1 MASLGMSEADRV
13 SMDNFK
19 RDVIDVSMSALVI
32 LDFWAEWCGPCK
44 ALAPLLE
51 KVVGD
56 YTAKGIR
63 LHKVNVDEE
72 KFVAA
77 QFRIQSIPTVYAVW
91 QGQIVADLTP
101 MRSES
106 QLRLALDQILAQV
119 QVDPDAAAAAGDP
132 AAADIA
138 QFVAMGEEI
147 LEAGDPARAA
157 GIFAQVIEIA
167 PDNQAAQIGL
177 VRALA
182 AGGEIDAAKEALN
195 ALDPTLANDPR
206 LAQAAAQIHL
216 ADVPPVGHG
225 EIAALKARLA
235 ANLDDFDAVLAL
247 ADHDMAHG
255 DRDSA
260 ADRLLAAVERDREWN
275 GGAAKAKLL
284 DLFTAIGLEDPWVA
298 AQRRRLS
305 AILFG

>member
-1 MASLGMSEADRV
+1 MSEADRA
-13 SMDNFK
+13 SMDAFK
-19 RDVIDVSMSALVI
+19 RDVIDVSMAALVI
-32 LDFWAEWCGPCK
+32 IDFWAEWCGPCK
-44 ALAPLLE
+44 ALAPTLE
-51 KVVGD
+51 KVAAE
-56 YTAKGIR
+56 YTAKGVR

-106 QLRLALDQILAQV
+106 ELRLALDQVLAQV
-119 QVDPDAAAAAGDP
+119 QLDPDAAAAGGDP
-132 AAADIA
+132 GAADIA

-147 LEAGDPARAA
+147 LEAGDFARAA
-157 GIFAQVIEIA
+157 GVFAQVAEMA
-167 PDNQAAQIGL
+167 PDNQAVQIGL

-182 AGGEIDAAKEALN
+182 GSGDVEAAKEKLA
-195 ALDPTLANDPR
+195 ALDPALADDPR
-206 LAQAAAQIHL
+206 LTQAKAQIAL
-216 ADVPPVGHG
+216 GDAPPVDEG
-225 EIAALKARLA
+225 EIAALEARLA
-235 ANLDDFDAVLAL
+235 KDADDFEAVLAL
-247 ADHDMAHG
+247 ADHDMARG
-255 DRDSA
+255 NRDDA
-260 ADRLLAAVERDREWN
+260 ADRLLGAIERDREWN
-275 GGAAKAKLL
+275 DGAAKAKLL